1 MSYEKSRELYERSKK
16 SLAGGVSSN
25 VRLAEK
31 PVPPFFERAKGSKLY
46 DVDGNE
52 YIDYML
58 GQGPDIFGHAP
69 DFLVDS
75 GSEAMRSGITFAG
88 QHEMEIR
95 VSEAIKRAVPSA
107 EAVATCEPDGSNA
120 ACSTASLCPLST
132 VGGVSDATSQIRALL
147 SSAAVTR

>member
-1 MSYEKSRELYERSKK
+1 MRYEKSRELFERSKR

-25 VRLAEK
+25 VRLAET
-31 PVPPFFERAKGSKLY
+31 PVPLFFERAKGSKLY

-75 GSEAMRSGITFAG
+75 VADAMRNGITFGG

-95 VSEAIKRAVPSA
+95 VSEAIQRAVPSA
-107 EAVATCEPDGSNA
+107 ELVRY
-120 ACSTASLCPLST
+120 ASS
-132 VGGVSDATSQIRALL
+132 
-147 SSAAVTR
+147 